1 MSTIEELAEP
11 LSGEEPADTGQ
22 EENIRYFRDIL
33 LRLTFA
39 AHGWDD
45 RLDGVLEQLQDELRS
60 KDALPDLKNY
70 SEILYRALMRAE
82 ESRPAREPGQI
93 VAKAFSDL
101 EFPPQLKEEWGS
113 LMEQSRLAKDEVQA
127 LEVLEQCASLLG
139 RALKEAP
146 ATKAGKKPGL
156 LASLFGSDNRDQ
168 DESGKFI
175 KAVQHRLLELMGSLC
190 PPPPTEL
197 EERLDQLKDGVAKG
211 LETSGIPRV
220 LEQINRKRQRISL
233 LASP

>member
-175 KAVQHRLLELMGSLC
+175 KAVQPACWNFSPAPVEGGVGLADGTE
-190 PPPPTEL
+190 PPRQGRDVFRCWRPRYRRWRYSSSVLPSWA
-197 EERLDQLKDGVAKG
+197 ER
-211 LETSGIPRV
+211 
-220 LEQINRKRQRISL
+220 
-233 LASP
+233 